1 MAMTEPAIKGIG
13 IWGGIFDL
21 TKSSATS
28 TRWNRPLEHWEHLP
42 TNALPPVPKSTNS
55 LTITR
60 DEFKALRR
68 HYYPNPET
76 WLDPFA
82 SPLAFFMGSN
92 VVFSRMNL
100 TEVMGEGIRQQ
111 MVKMDSYS
119 ESDWEGEVYIYPRID
134 LTLRTWNSFP
144 PATRKEDFPKI
155 RIVAPEK
162 EEGAEENGNDVAFA
176 QAEKFGNIAKKGL
189 ASWLKSKLR
198 STPMDTSASTPTLG
212 MELDEESEAMKEA
225 EFEAEMMVKVDTLSK
240 EDTGVEEVNLMARWI
255 KWVFEG
261 PSARD

>member
-1 MAMTEPAIKGIG
+1 M
-13 IWGGIFDL
+13 
-21 TKSSATS
+21 
-28 TRWNRPLEHWEHLP
+28 
-42 TNALPPVPKSTNS
+42 
-55 LTITR
+55 
-60 DEFKALRR
+60 
-68 HYYPNPET
+68 
-76 WLDPFA
+76 
-82 SPLAFFMGSN
+82 
-92 VVFSRMNL
+92 VFSRMNL